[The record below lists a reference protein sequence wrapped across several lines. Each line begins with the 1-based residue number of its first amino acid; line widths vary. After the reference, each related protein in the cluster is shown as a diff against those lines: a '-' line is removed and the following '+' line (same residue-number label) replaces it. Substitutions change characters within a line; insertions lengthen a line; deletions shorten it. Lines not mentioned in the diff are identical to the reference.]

1 MAIFRI
7 PFLDRWRVVCLTN
20 GDMFE
25 NLEQAAPDPI
35 LGLTE
40 IYKADP
46 NPEKINL
53 GVGIYQDDQGKTPV
67 LPSVKKAESLLLKN
81 ESSKSYLPIP
91 GTPDYA
97 KAVQT
102 LLFGEGS
109 EIVAEGRAFT
119 AHTPGGTGALRVA
132 GEFLKTRTSADTVWV
147 TVPTW
152 PNHGPIFQA
161 AGMNVKTFTWFNSE
175 TNTFDL
181 EAALAGIEQIPEGDV
196 IVLHGCCHNP
206 TGCDPTA
213 EQWRTIAEAVVRR
226 GVMPIMDFAY
236 QGFAVGIEEDAVG
249 LRTMAEVCPELVV
262 CSSFSKNFGLYRERA
277 GAVTFVTKNAE
288 MQGRLASQLKL
299 VVRTNFSN
307 PPSHGGAI
315 VSTIFSDA
323 ELLAEWHSDLQEMRE
338 RLNEMR
344 RLLVSNMAALGAE
357 RDFSFVGEQR
367 GMFSMLGISPDQVA
381 ELRDRHSVHMV
392 GSSRINLAGLNSS
405 NIERFCSALKQ
416 VL

>member
-1 MAIFRI
+1 
-7 PFLDRWRVVCLTN
+7 
-20 GDMFE
+20 MFE

-196 IVLHGCCHNP
+196 VVLHGCCHNP

-213 EQWRTIAEAVVRR
+213 EQWRMIAEAVVRR

-249 LRTMAEVCPELVV
+249 LRTMAEICPELVV

>member
-1 MAIFRI
+1 
-7 PFLDRWRVVCLTN
+7 
-20 GDMFE
+20 MFKHI
-25 NLEQAAPDPI
+25 EQAAPDPI

-40 IYKADP
+40 VYNADS

-53 GVGIYQDDQGKTPV
+53 GVGIYQDEQGKTPV
-67 LPSVKKAESLLLKN
+67 LPSVKKAEALLLKS
-81 ESSKSYLPIP
+81 EISKSYLPIP
-91 GTPDYA
+91 GTPDYG

-102 LLFGEGS
+102 LLFGTDS
-109 EIVAEGRAFT
+109 AIVDEGRAFT

-132 GEFLKTRTSADTVWV
+132 GEFLKTRTSSDTVWL

-161 AGMNVKTFTWFNSE
+161 AGMNIETFAWFDAE

-181 EAALAGIEQIPEGDV
+181 DAALAGIEQIPEGDV

-213 EQWRTIAEAVVRR
+213 DQWRTIAETVARR
-226 GVMPIMDFAY
+226 GLMPIIDFAY
-236 QGFAVGIEEDAVG
+236 QGFATGIEEDAVG
-249 LRTMAEVCPELVV
+249 LRIVAEICSEFVV

-277 GAVTFVTKNAE
+277 GAVTFVTKDADTL
-288 MQGRLASQLKL
+288 GRLGSQVKL

-307 PPSHGGAI
+307 PPAHGGAI

-323 ELLAEWHSDLQEMRE
+323 ELVAEWHNDLKDMRE
-338 RLNEMR
+338 RLNGMR
-344 RLLVSNMAALGAE
+344 SLLVRNMASLGAS
-357 RDFSFVGEQR
+357 RDFSFVGNQLC
-367 GMFSMLGISPDQVA
+367 MFSMLGISKEQVA
-381 ELRDRHSVHMV
+381 ELREKYSIHMV

-405 NIERFCSALKQ
+405 NIERFCAALNQ